1 MRETTTSDRLAIL
14 DGLRG
19 LAILLVVWYHL
30 WLVTGYVV
38 PGSGPLQLFAEAGF
52 LGVDLFFFISG
63 FCISYPYAKAR
74 AAGRPRPSLAEFVRR
89 RARKIG
95 PSYLVAL
102 IAFACIYHAHFTSV
116 ADEATTLVAHLSFV
130 HVWFPQTFGSLSGPL
145 WTLGVEVQFYVLF
158 AFAIPLAERKPLAL
172 YAAFL
177 AIAIVYRGIL
187 VHAGADND
195 FTLINQLPA
204 VLDVFGAGMLAAFAV
219 VTVNARGLELD
230 RRACSLGAIVVA
242 CVDASDLGRASGS
255 DPVHRWLNAWRVCF
269 GPILFVATLGI
280 ALGTKH
286 LRAIAGAGGVLAFL
300 SLVSYNLYL
309 WNLETAV
316 WLQSLGRPAWQTFWV
331 GAAVS
336 VGVAWLLTA
345 CFERPI
351 VKHGPRGYGVRALAY
366 VRRGLDTVAPGL
378 LRRFERPNDAA
389 NGELSAPG
397 GNRTPIFEFRRLV
410 PYPLDHGRAAD
421 D

>member
-1 MRETTTSDRLAIL
+1 MRDTTTSDRLAIL

-38 PGSGPLQLFAEAGF
+38 PGTGPLQSFAEAGF

-63 FCISYPYAKAR
+63 FCIYLPYAKAR

-89 RARKIG
+89 RALKIG
-95 PSYLVAL
+95 PSYVVAL
-102 IAFACIYHAHFTSV
+102 IAFGCIYHAHFTSV
-116 ADEATTLVAHLSFV
+116 ADEATTLVAHLGFV

-158 AFAIPLAERKPLAL
+158 AFAIPLAERRPLAL
-172 YAAFL
+172 YAAFV
-177 AIAIVYRGIL
+177 AIAVVYRGF
-187 VHAGADND
+187 VAHAGADND

-204 VLDVFGAGMLAAFAV
+204 VLDVFGAGMLAAYTV
-219 VTVNARGLELD
+219 VSLNARGCELD
-230 RRACSLGAIVVA
+230 RRACSLAALAALALIVVA
-242 CVDASDLGRASGS
+242 CVDASRLGRASGS
-255 DPVHRWLNAWRVCF
+255 DPVHRWLNAWRIVF
-269 GPILFVATLGI
+269 GPTLFVATLGI

-286 LRAIAGAGGVLAFL
+286 LRLLAGAGGVLAFL

-316 WLQSLGRPAWQTFWV
+316 WIASLGRPAWQTFWI

-336 VGVAWLLTA
+336 VALASILTA

-351 VKHGPRGYGVRALAY
+351 VKHGPREYGIRAATRARDLLRLAT
-366 VRRGLDTVAPGL
+366 RRGAPV
-378 LRRFERPNDAA
+378 RDER
-389 NGELSAPG
+389 SAPG

-410 PYPLDHGRAAD
+410 PYPLDHGRPAD